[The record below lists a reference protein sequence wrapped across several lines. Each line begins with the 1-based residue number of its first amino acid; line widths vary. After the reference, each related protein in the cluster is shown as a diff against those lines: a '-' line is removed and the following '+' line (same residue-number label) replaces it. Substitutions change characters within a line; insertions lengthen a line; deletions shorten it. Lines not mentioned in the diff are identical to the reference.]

1 MERRRKEACVRA
13 YDDERG
19 DGLVD
24 PAVLLQEMAEDDA
37 GAEQRDE
44 QVDGHHRR
52 VVRGRAQHAQPH
64 QLRHH
69 AEPHAAGPPP
79 IRAPAGRLR
88 RPEEESNP
96 LARSP
101 PPARGRGEEDA
112 KFSRAR
118 PALTYCRGEW
128 LILAAQTSQESS
140 HGRR

>member
-1 MERRRKEACVRA
+1 
-13 YDDERG
+13 
-19 DGLVD
+19 
-24 PAVLLQEMAEDDA
+24 
-37 GAEQRDE
+37 
-44 QVDGHHRR
+44 

-101 PPARGRGEEDA
+101 PPRAAAEKKTRSLAEPGR
-112 KFSRAR
+112 
-118 PALTYCRGEW
+118 P
-128 LILAAQTSQESS
+128 
-140 HGRR
+140 